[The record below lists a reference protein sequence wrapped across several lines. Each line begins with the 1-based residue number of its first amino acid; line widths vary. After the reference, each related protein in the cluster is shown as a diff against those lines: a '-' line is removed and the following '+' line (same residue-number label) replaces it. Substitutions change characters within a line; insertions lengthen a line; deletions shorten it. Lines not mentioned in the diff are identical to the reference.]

1 MEVVISL
8 YYIANVIAYHIEIM
22 KGRRYFKVF
31 FFLLFGGAKYI
42 RRLYHK
48 RL

>member
-8 YYIANVIAYHIEIM
+8 YYIANIVAYLIEIM

-31 FFLLFGGAKYI
+31 SWFGGVQYI
-42 RRLYHK
+42 RLYH
-48 RL
+48 